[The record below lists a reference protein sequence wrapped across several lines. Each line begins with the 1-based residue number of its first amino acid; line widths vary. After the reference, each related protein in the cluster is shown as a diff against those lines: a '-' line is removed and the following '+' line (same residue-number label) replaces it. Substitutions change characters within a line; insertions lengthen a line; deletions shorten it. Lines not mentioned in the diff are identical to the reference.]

1 MKKVILAAIVV
12 VMALTGV
19 FAMVGCNKDSYV
31 GVSAQVDLL
40 KELQSNKID
49 VGVMDSVMAG
59 YYMTQD
65 SSAASQLQIVE
76 GVILAEEEYGI
87 GFRKG
92 SALADK
98 VNTTLAKLS
107 ANGTIATIATKY
119 GLANEILSCEYTS
132 KWEQIA
138 DKSDWDAIVEKGEV
152 VVGYTLFAPI
162 AYKDENDQLIG
173 FDTELAKAVFAELG
187 LTVKFQEIEW
197 NTKEVELN
205 AGRIDCIWNGMTITD
220 ERKENMEMSVAYMA
234 NKQVAVIRKAD
245 ASKYTTKESL
255 KEGKL
260 AAESG
265 SAGEDVIKELLGIE

>member
-76 GVILAEEEYGI
+76 NVILAEEEYGI

-107 ANGTIATIATKY
+107 ANGAITRIATKY

-132 KWEQIA
+132 KWEQIE
-138 DKSDWDAIVEKGEV
+138 DKSDWNKIVEKGEV

-162 AYKDENDQLIG
+162 AYKDEKDQLIG
-173 FDTELAKAVFAELG
+173 FDTELAKAVFEELG

-205 AGRIDCIWNGMTITD
+205 AGRIDCIWNGMTITE